1 MRKISA
7 YLLMSLDGVVEAPD
21 TFVRDGLFDDSIDVL
36 RETIAEQDAV
46 LLGRKMF
53 EEWSE
58 FWPTADL
65 EPFASFINQHPK
77 YVVSSTLRSV
87 DAWPNSSLIDG
98 NITDRLTALKRQ
110 DGDTIGV
117 HGSITL
123 VNSLLSA
130 GLLDELR
137 LTVFPARSPAVA
149 GGCSRTA
156 NPSNN
161 SRQGRH
167 GPPRMGCSIWSTSAG
182 SDQHSVIVAIATC
195 RSPRNHAKGRSRTR
209 R

>member
-36 RETIAEQDAV
+36 RETIADQDAT
-46 LLGRKMF
+46 LLGRTMF

-58 FWPTADL
+58 FWPTADI
-65 EPFASFINQHPK
+65 EPFASFINDHPK

-98 NITDRLTALKRQ
+98 NITAQLTALKRQ
-110 DGDTIGV
+110 DGNTIGV

-137 LTVFPARSPAVA
+137 LTVFPALAGRGRRLFEDGEPVQQLTARS
-149 GGCSRTA
+149 SRTTA
-156 NPSNN
+156 NGLQSL
-161 SRQGRH
+161 
-167 GPPRMGCSIWSTSAG
+167 
-182 SDQHSVIVAIATC
+182 VYE
-195 RSPRNHAKGRSRTR
+195 R
-209 R
+209 RR

>member
-21 TFVRDGLFDDSIDVL
+21 TFVRDGLYDDIIDVL
-36 RETIAEQDAV
+36 RETIAEQDAI

-58 FWPTADL
+58 FWPTADI
-65 EPFASFINQHPK
+65 EPFAGFINEHPK

-87 DAWPNSSLIDG
+87 EAWPNSSLIDRDLAG
-98 NITDRLTALKRQ
+98 QLAALKRQ

-137 LTVFPARSPAVA
+137 LTVFPALAGRGRRLFGDGERVQQLTARS
-149 GGCSRTA
+149 SRTTA
-156 NPSNN
+156 NGLQYLVYE
-161 SRQGRH
+161 R
-167 GPPRMGCSIWSTSAG
+167 PR
-182 SDQHSVIVAIATC
+182 
-195 RSPRNHAKGRSRTR
+195 
-209 R
+209 